1 MSLSQGK
8 VWSPVITPFGS
19 DLSPDV
25 ERLVTHCRWL
35 ISQGVGLAVFGTNS
49 EANSLTVV
57 EKVELLEA
65 LVAAGIPP
73 DRLMP
78 GTGSCSIGDT
88 VTLSRRAVELGCA
101 GVLMLPPFYYKG
113 VSDEGLFRYYAEV
126 IERISDDRLRVY
138 LYHIPPVAQV
148 SISLPL
154 AERLIKA
161 YPSTVVGIKDSSG
174 DWSNTQAL
182 IDNFSEEGFQV
193 YAGSERFLLATLRAG
208 GAGCISATANVNPE
222 AIATLGKTWQQSDAD
237 EQQASLNRVRAVFE
251 QFQMIPALKAATGHY
266 SGAQD
271 WLRVR
276 PPLVELSDG
285 KSKELFALLDAEN
298 FEMPDLKSTGV

>member
-1 MSLSQGK
+1 MSMSQGN

-25 ERLVTHCRWL
+25 ERLVSHCRWL

-65 LVAAGIPP
+65 LVAAGIPA

-113 VSDEGLFRYYAEV
+113 VSDEGLFRYYSEV
-126 IERISDDRLRVY
+126 IERIDDARLRVY

-154 AERLIKA
+154 VERLIKA

-182 IDNFSEEGFQV
+182 IDKFSEQGFHV

-222 AIATLGKTWQQSDAD
+222 AIARLGKTWQQSDAD

-266 SGAQD
+266 SGEKD
-271 WLRVR
+271 WLRTR
-276 PPLVELSDG
+276 PPLVELSADR
-285 KSKELFALLDAEN
+285 SRELFSLLDAEH
-298 FEMPDLKSTGV
+298 FAMPDLPSTGV